1 MFKVICTDNNKC
13 YKVYSVLD
21 RKGIAD
27 FLIYNGHN
35 WQWISELHCRPAK
48 WWCKNGKTYKDRRD
62 SRKNS

>member
-48 WWCKNGKTYKDRRD
+48 WWCKNGKTYK
-62 SRKNS
+62 